1 MWHEDEDTCA
11 RMLNKFYS
19 RLFTSSQPH
28 DLDRIL
34 DGVDEVVTDE
44 MRTDLARAYTSE
56 EVDAAIKEMAL
67 LTAPGPDVMPP
78 LFFQT
83 YWTDIGTDVHQAVL
97 SCLNLGAI
105 LKSINHTFI
114 TLIPKVNNL
123 EKVFDFRPISLCNV
137 IYKIMSKVIA
147 NHLKP
152 MLNSIVSETQSAF
165 TTDRLI
171 TNNIL
176 IAVESLHHM
185 KINCIGKKGFM
196 ALKMDMSKAY
206 DRVEWIFLE
215 KILLKMGFQASW
227 VALIMECI
235 STVSYSIL
243 VNGESKG
250 IITPSR
256 GLRQG
261 DPLSPFLFLF

>member
-1 MWHEDEDTCA
+1 M
-11 RMLNKFYS
+11 S
-19 RLFTSSQPH
+19 FTSSQPH

-44 MRTDLARAYTSE
+44 MRVDLARAYTSE

-67 LTAPGPDVMPP
+67 LKAPGPDVMPP

-83 YWTDIGTDVHQAVL
+83 YWTNIGTDVHQAVL

-185 KINCIGKKGFM
+185 KINCTGKKGFM

-250 IITPSR
+250 IITPSK